1 MRIIIEGWSNIRDE
15 YVPVTIDAEL
25 DRFGYLDGWKL
36 LEIEAHPV
44 HTDHASIWADE
55 LGITDD
61 MVEIV
66 ARKEAGLDQV
76 GFTS

>member
-1 MRIIIEGWSNIRDE
+1 MKIIIEGWSPTRDE
-15 YVPVTIDAEL
+15 YVPVTVDAEL

-55 LGITDD
+55 LGITD
-61 MVEIV
+61 EQIENV
-66 ARKEAGLDQV
+66 ARQEAGLNEV
-76 GFTS
+76 GFT

>member
-1 MRIIIEGWSNIRDE
+1 MKIIVEGFSPTRDQ
-15 YVPVTIDAEL
+15 YVPVTVDAEL

-61 MVEIV
+61 MVEVV
-66 ARKEAGLDQV
+66 ARKEMGVDEP
-76 GFTS
+76 GW